1 MGSSRTVLVVEGEPD
16 LREAMA
22 LGLRRRGY
30 EVQTA
35 GDAVEAED
43 LLARGLPHL
52 LVTDMMLPGRSGFQV
67 ARLVEERS
75 DGRVPVVMV
84 SANTSPAHRDY
95 AFASGVDTF
104 LAKPV
109 SPVELAAAAEELCP
123 LPALRPAPRPA
134 VARS

>member
-1 MGSSRTVLVVEGEPD
+1 VGSSRTVLVVEGEPD

-22 LGLRRRGY
+22 HSLRRRGY

-35 GDAVEAED
+35 GDAAAAED

-52 LVTDMMLPGRSGFQV
+52 LVTDMMLPGPSGFQV
-67 ARLVEERS
+67 ARLVAERS

-84 SANTSPAHRDY
+84 SASTSPVHRDY

-104 LAKPV
+104 LARPV
-109 SPVELAAAAEELCP
+109 SPVELAAAVEELCP
-123 LPALRPAPRPA
+123 LPAPRPAPRPA

>member
-1 MGSSRTVLVVEGEPD
+1 MGSSRTVLVVEAEPQ

-22 LGLRRRGY
+22 YGLRRRGY

-35 GDAVEAED
+35 GDAAEAED

-52 LVTDMMLPGRSGFQV
+52 LVTDMQLPGPSGFQV
-67 ARLVEERS
+67 ARLVAERS

-95 AFASGVDTF
+95 ALASGVDVF
-104 LAKPV
+104 LTRPV
-109 SPVELAAAAEELCP
+109 SPAELAAAVEELCP
-123 LPALRPAPRPA
+123 LPAPRPAPRPA

>member
-1 MGSSRTVLVVEGEPD
+1 MGSARTVLVVEGEAD

-22 LGLRRRGY
+22 NVLDRRGY
-30 EVQTA
+30 KVLTA
-35 GDAVEAED
+35 GDAAAAED

-52 LVTDMMLPGRSGFQV
+52 LVTAMLLPGRSGFQV
-67 ARLVEERS
+67 ARLVVERS

-95 AFASGVDTF
+95 ALASGVDVF
-104 LAKPV
+104 LARPV
-109 SPVELAAAAEELCP
+109 SPAELAAAAEELCP
-123 LPALRPAPRPA
+123 LPAPRPTPRPA